1 MRSQEDNN
9 EENERKR
16 GKMKNEA
23 KGCKER
29 VKMNNGKRRRKEG
42 NKKHYK
48 EQEQQQGEEKEGKGS
63 MV

>member
-29 VKMNNGKRRRKEG
+29 VKMNNGKRRRKDG

-48 EQEQQQGEEKEGKGS
+48 EQE
-63 MV
+63 